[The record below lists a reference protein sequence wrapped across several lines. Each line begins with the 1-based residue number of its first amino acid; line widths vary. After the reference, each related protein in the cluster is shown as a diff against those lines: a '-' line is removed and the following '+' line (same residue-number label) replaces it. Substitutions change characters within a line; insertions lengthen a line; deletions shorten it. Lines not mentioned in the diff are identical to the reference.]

1 MKKTGVTI
9 ILLFT
14 SMLVMVAFE
23 SPAQTKLTTGKNILH
38 KLGSSAQLAKEQW
51 IFQLSDDHCLF
62 TKQKK
67 FREKDGTIT
76 SIFKINVPL
85 DKVEIEPELKS
96 YDAFFNCLEKNKCIS
111 RTWLKPDGS
120 EMEATHTDNASLFI
134 RNTGLAT
141 EVYDLFSY
149 LRTLCD
155 RSNYPGPSGV
165 KWGDSIE
172 AATPVLSAR
181 YEFKTEQTARNGA
194 LFHQVYQ
201 KPFGGYTTKSITVG
215 YVDNKFFEMVVI
227 PDVKSGESIAKKW
240 YDVVNTVIEKYGK
253 PNNIHLPQSIKS
265 LEEITNERFFKD
277 FKIFDLEIRERHWQ
291 PSASWKYKNSVSIN
305 VEVVPTPLDFEI
317 RWQFVHHDLKKLAE
331 VRIAEHP
338 VDDF

>member
-1 MKKTGVTI
+1 MKKKGVI
-9 ILLFT
+9 IKLLIT
-14 SMLVMVAFE
+14 WMLVLVAID
-23 SPAQTKLTTGKNILH
+23 SPAQTKLTTGKKLLY
-38 KLGSSAQLAKEQW
+38 KLGTSAQLAKEQW
-51 IFQLSDDHCLF
+51 LFQLSDDHCLF

-67 FREKDGTIT
+67 FKEKDGAIT
-76 SIFKINVPL
+76 SVFNINVPL

-96 YDAFFNCLEKNKCIS
+96 YDAFFNCLGKDKCIS

-120 EMEATHTDNASLFI
+120 VMEATHTDNASLFI
-134 RNTGLAT
+134 KNSGLAT
-141 EVYDLFSY
+141 EIYDLFSY

-165 KWGDSIE
+165 KWGDSME

-181 YEFKTEQTARNGA
+181 YEFQTEQTARNGA
-194 LFHQVYQ
+194 LFHQIYQ
-201 KPFGGYTTKSITVG
+201 KPFAGYTTESITVG

-227 PDVKSGESIAKKW
+227 PELKPRESIAKKW
-240 YDVVNTVIEKYGK
+240 YDVVNTVINKYGK
-253 PNNIHLPQSIKS
+253 PNNILLPQSIKN

-277 FKIFDLEIRERHWQ
+277 FKIFDLEIREGHWH
-291 PSASWKYKNSVSIN
+291 PSATWKYKNSATIN
-305 VEVVPTPLDFEI
+305 VEVTPTPLDFEI